1 MQEYTSFWN
10 QVRHRNDN
18 IKNTGFDYRGQILK
32 KSLSN
37 VFFLEAKR
45 EVILSAYDE
54 IITWMVDHIKIIK
67 KTFNWTLPKY
77 YRDFN

>member
-1 MQEYTSFWN
+1 MNTYLSFWN
-10 QVRHRNDN
+10 RVRHRNDH
-18 IKNTGFDYRGQILK
+18 ILHVGFDYRGKILQK
-32 KSLSN
+32 TLSN

-45 EVILSAYDE
+45 EVLIESMDNVLS
-54 IITWMVDHIKIIK
+54 WMIDHIKMIK